1 MTQVSRKIKIFLFF
15 DVSMQFLSI
24 SSFKHVRRRKYWL
37 CFCFSRNRKK
47 NKYSFERV
55 LFSNLFRILT
65 FSNQFMYNFERF
77 QGSEGSK
84 NSTTKKL
91 RMQFIWFL
99 VGAFLEKRVD
109 YSHGFSSV
117 FFFRYT

>member
-1 MTQVSRKIKIFLFF
+1 MLLLFE
-15 DVSMQFLSI
+15 QQ
-24 SSFKHVRRRKYWL
+24 
-37 CFCFSRNRKK
+37 KK

-117 FFFRYT
+117 FFFDTPEVTKIVQQVLQNFMVRKLNHLA